1 MNCVVNLRTL
11 PFSHFDGGTQRVKA
25 MYYHLRRWEVSR
37 LCDEKLTPFS
47 YHRRGVT
54 ALGKAAVTA
63 ALGAENYFKPRHPSE
78 ASRLG

>member
-1 MNCVVNLRTL
+1 MTKK
-11 PFSHFDGGTQRVKA
+11 F
-25 MYYHLRRWEVSR
+25 
-37 LCDEKLTPFS
+37 TPFS